1 MLSGQAAWGHC
12 VCASCQS
19 RPLPGAAVWGA
30 FRLLQHQPGFGRWWG
45 VHLRLLE
52 SQPTSAC
59 HQHTAAQGS
68 CPRQLCCVHAATPAS
83 AWGSCVLCVP
93 HAATPTSNCLPL
105 LEAHRRDP
113 MSPSAASVTSGVHSA
128 CCIPG
133 FQLRPWLQAHHN
145 DPTSPS
151 AAGSRPPGL
160 PRMPLA
166 PTSLNT
172 PRTGGSSMGP
182 PGVSPSSSSAV
193 STLTG
198 GHQCTSPA

>member
-1 MLSGQAAWGHC
+1 MCVQAANPGLCLGQLSGVPFACCSTSLALGAGG
-12 VCASCQS
+12 VCISACWN
-19 RPLPGAAVWGA
+19 P
-30 FRLLQHQPGFGRWWG
+30 
-45 VHLRLLE
+45 
-52 SQPTSAC
+52 SAC

-83 AWGSCVLCVP
+83 AWGSCVLCFP

-105 LEAHRRDP
+105 LEAHRCDP